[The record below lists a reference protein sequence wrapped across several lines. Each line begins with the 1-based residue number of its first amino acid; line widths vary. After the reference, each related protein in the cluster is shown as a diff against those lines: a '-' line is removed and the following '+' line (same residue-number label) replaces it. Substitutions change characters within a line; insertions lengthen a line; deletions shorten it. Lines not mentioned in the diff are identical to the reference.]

1 MDHQMTSKNTVT
13 IVTPPD
19 LHINV
24 LGPIVLLL
32 GVDLEGSKPYTAVY
46 ERLFKEVE
54 INFFVSENGFDYG
67 QVAWY
72 RAVAGMASSVFIN
85 VENATREEIYL
96 ASQIDRQ
103 GEAMVFWIS
112 EDMKSSTMLALL
124 NSYQIRL
131 FHSLDE
137 IETFLVDGLKNS

>member
-1 MDHQMTSKNTVT
+1 MTTKNTVT

-24 LGPIVLLL
+24 YGPIVLLL
-32 GVDLEGSKPYTAVY
+32 GVDLDGSKPYTNLY
-46 ERLFKEVE
+46 ERLFTEVE
-54 INFFVSENGFDYG
+54 INFFVSEQGFDYN
-67 QVAWY
+67 QAAWY
-72 RAVAGMASSVFIN
+72 RAVAGMASSVFID

-112 EDMKSSTMLALL
+112 KEHRSTTMLSFL
-124 NSYQIRL
+124 NSYQTRI
-131 FHSLDE
+131 FQSLDE
-137 IETFLVDGLKNS
+137 VETFLVDGLKNS

>member
-1 MDHQMTSKNTVT
+1 MTNKNTVT

-24 LGPIVLLL
+24 YGPIVLLL
-32 GVDLEGSKPYTAVY
+32 GVDLEGSKPYMAVY
-46 ERLFKEVE
+46 ERLFTEVE
-54 INFFVSENGFDYG
+54 INFFVSEKGFDYS
-67 QVAWY
+67 QAAWY

-85 VENATREEIYL
+85 VEDATREEIYL

-103 GEAMVFWIS
+103 GDAMVFWVS
-112 EDMKSSTMLALL
+112 TTNQSTTMLTFL
-124 NSYQIRL
+124 NSYQTRI
-131 FHSLDE
+131 FSSLDE